1 MFIKHCVAAQP
12 GPKGEDLDRN
22 VMMRHLHCI
31 AEIRAYWIET
41 KPSEIDNPRHHYQI
55 A

>member
-1 MFIKHCVAAQP
+1 MSFAGIQGFATKTHLQVAE
-12 GPKGEDLDRN
+12 GILD
-22 VMMRHLHCI
+22 VKLHCI
-31 AEIRAYWIET
+31 AEISAYWVDT